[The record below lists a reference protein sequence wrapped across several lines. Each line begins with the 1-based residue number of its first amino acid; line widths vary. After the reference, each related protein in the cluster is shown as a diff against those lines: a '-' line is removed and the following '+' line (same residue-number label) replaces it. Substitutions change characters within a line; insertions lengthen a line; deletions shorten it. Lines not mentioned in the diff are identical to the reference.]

1 MDTPQ
6 QPAKMKEEGH
16 KFDNLVETI
25 KRLRQPDGCPWDQ
38 KQTVESFRPYLI
50 EELHELLEALD
61 LNEHQHIK
69 EELGDLLFQIIFLNN
84 LYEEQGLFNIGEV
97 IETIT
102 DKMIRRH
109 PHVFGDKQ
117 FNSEKELR
125 RNWNQE
131 KCKEGKGGKD
141 EAKGLFSFPR
151 SLPALLRAQR
161 ISSRAVSSGFEWPD
175 LDAVFQKLDEETD
188 ELKEALSSRNQQH
201 IEDEIGDMLFCMV
214 NIARKAGFDAEQT
227 LQRSSDK
234 FVRRFTNMASLAKE
248 DGSLLEEL
256 DIEAMQVLWARV
268 KEEE

>member
-1 MDTPQ
+1 
-6 QPAKMKEEGH
+6 MKETDQ
-16 KFDNLVETI
+16 KFNKLVETI

-61 LNEHQHIK
+61 LNDHLHIK

-84 LYEEQGLFNIGEV
+84 LYEEQGCFTMSEV

-109 PHVFGDKQ
+109 PHVFGSKQ

-125 RNWNQE
+125 RNWNRIKNE
-131 KCKEGKGGKD
+131 EGKGGDD
-141 EAKGLFSFPR
+141 EPKGLFTFPR

-161 ISSRAVSSGFEWPD
+161 VSGRAVSSGFEWPD
-175 LDAVFQKLDEETD
+175 LDAVFRKLDEETN
-188 ELKEALSSRNQQH
+188 ELKEAITSGKQQH

-227 LQRSSDK
+227 LQKSTDK
-234 FVRRFTNMASLAKE
+234 FIRRFTRMTELAEEK
-248 DGSLLEEL
+248 GSFLEEL
-256 DIEAMQVLWARV
+256 DIEAMQVLWGV
-268 KEEE
+268 VKKEE